1 MLLLKKVVTLHLL
14 LLKKVVTLHFQ
25 DNYSQKKRI
34 FKT

>member
-1 MLLLKKVVTLHLL
+1 ML

>member
-1 MLLLKKVVTLHLL
+1 MLLLKKVVTLHF
-14 LLKKVVTLHFQ
+14 K